1 MVVGCMRNSWK
12 DYIILVKIY
21 VRMHY
26 LWYYLKN
33 PSMYLKMNKLRIG
46 TMNDGL
52 KLFWMIITVTLGL
65 YIAGCFMFG
74 IIEMTIYTFI
84 AVAIIKLID
93 NFNNTR
99 Y

>member
-1 MVVGCMRNSWK
+1 MVVGYMRSSWK
-12 DYIILVKIY
+12 NNIILVKIY

-33 PSMYLKMNKLRIG
+33 PSMYLKINKLG
-46 TMNDGL
+46 TNTMNDGL
-52 KLFWMIITVTLGL
+52 KLFWMIVTVALGL
-65 YIAGCFMFG
+65 YIAGCFVFG

-84 AVAIIKLID
+84 GMAIIKLIE
-93 NFNNTR
+93 NFSNTR